1 MRTHVLTLNT
11 VANAA
16 LLSLACLAAAPAH
29 AIQPWVEVA
38 EAATDVP
45 DRKIRPTQARLIDLD
60 VHTVQSLVAT
70 LPSET
75 QAAARQALPTLTLPM
90 PNGELITFQLHA
102 TEVMAPALAARY
114 PQIRTFA
121 GTVSGRPD
129 VRARFDLS
137 PRGLRAQVFT
147 PQGEVYIDP
156 LSRSR
161 ADRHQ
166 IYYTRHLTR
175 SMKRPGDRVLL
186 GSHSESH
193 RPGVAEAAPAATR
206 IGSNLYTYRLAIAT
220 TGQYAKYHDPNAS
233 ANNKALVLAE
243 LVALTNRITG
253 IYERDLGIRLQLIGN
268 NDKLIY
274 TNGVTDPY
282 TNSDEDRLVEE
293 NIPVLKRVIGNAA
306 FDIGHVLSTEGS
318 GLASLGSVCDDRT
331 KAGGTTGASE
341 PETDA
346 FYVDYVAHEIGHQF
360 GADHTFN
367 SVLGSCNGN
376 RASDQA
382 YEPGSGTTIMAYAG
396 ICDNDDIATHSDANF
411 HAISVSRIVQYTRT
425 GVGATCGQVTAS
437 GNTPPQAVAP
447 AGGFTIPIDT
457 PFELTGK
464 GSDANSDRLTYQWEQ
479 MDLGAG
485 GSPSAYLPSAPL
497 FRSYPPSTSSTRVFP
512 RLTDLLANRA
522 TLSEKLPK
530 VSRTL
535 NFRLTVRDNRVA
547 PSSGGLATAD
557 LRFNV
562 SAAAG
567 PFRVTAPNATGSYT
581 GGAPLSVTWNPANT
595 QNAPVSCAQ
604 VDISLSTNGG
614 QNFSQ
619 TLAKAVPNTGSA
631 TVTLPT
637 TPTTLGRI
645 KIKCSNNVFFDVS
658 DKNFTIL

>member
-11 VANAA
+11 VAHAA
-16 LLSLACLAAAPAH
+16 LLSLACFAAAPAH

-38 EAATDVP
+38 EAATDVA
-45 DRKIRPTQARLIDLD
+45 DRQIHPTQARLIDLD
-60 VHTVQSLVAT
+60 VHAVQSLVAT

-175 SMKRPGDRVLL
+175 SVNRPGDRFLPTP
-186 GSHSESH
+186 HAESH
-193 RPGVAEAAPAATR
+193 RPSVAEAAPVATR
-206 IGSNLYTYRLAIAT
+206 IGTDLYTYRIAFAT
-220 TGQYAKYHDPNAS
+220 TGEYAKYHDPAAS
-233 ANNKALVLAE
+233 PTNKVKVLAE
-243 LVALTNRITG
+243 IVNVTNRVTG
-253 IYERDLGIRLQLIGN
+253 VYERDLGIRLQLIDN
-268 NDKLIY
+268 TDDVIY
-274 TNGVTDPY
+274 TSASTDPY
-282 TNSDEDRLVEE
+282 ANDDGDKMLGQ
-293 NIPVLKRVIGNAA
+293 NISTLKKVLGIAN
-306 FDIGHVLSTEGS
+306 FDIGHVLSTGGGGVAYEG
-318 GLASLGSVCDDRT
+318 VCDDDY
-331 KAGGTTGASE
+331 KAGGVTGSSD
-341 PETDA
+341 PITDA
-346 FYVDYVAHEIGHQF
+346 FYIDYVAHEIGHQF

-367 SVLGSCNGN
+367 SVIGSCNGN

-396 ICDNDDIATHSDANF
+396 ICGKDDIAAHSDANF
-411 HAISVSRIVQYTRT
+411 HAISVNRIVQYTRT

-485 GSPSAYLPSAPL
+485 GSPSASLPSAPL
-497 FRSYPPSTSSTRVFP
+497 FRSYPPSSSPTRVFP
-512 RLTDLLANRA
+512 RMTDLLANRT
-522 TLSEKLPK
+522 TLGEKLPK
-530 VSRTL
+530 VGRTL

-567 PFRVTAPNATGSYT
+567 PFRVTAPNAIGSYT

-595 QNAPVSCAQ
+595 QNAPVSCAR

-614 QNFSQ
+614 LNFSQ
-619 TLAKAVPNTGSA
+619 ILAKAVPNTGSA

>member
-1 MRTHVLTLNT
+1 MGTHVLTLNT

-38 EAATDVP
+38 EAAADAP
-45 DRKIRPTQARLIDLD
+45 DRQIRPTQARLIDLD
-60 VHTVQSLVAT
+60 VHAVQSLVAT

-129 VRARFDLS
+129 IRARFDLS

-175 SMKRPGDRVLL
+175 SVKRPGDRFLPTP
-186 GSHSESH
+186 HAESH
-193 RPGVAEAAPAATR
+193 RPSVAEAAPAATR
-206 IGSNLYTYRLAIAT
+206 IGTDLYTYRIAFAT
-220 TGQYAKYHDPNAS
+220 TGEYAKYHDPAAS
-233 ANNKALVLAE
+233 STNKALVLAE
-243 LVALTNRITG
+243 IVNVTNRVTG
-253 IYERDLGIRLQLIGN
+253 VYERDLGIRLQLV
-268 NDKLIY
+268 DKTDALIY
-274 TNGVTDPY
+274 TSASTDPY
-282 TNSDEDRLVEE
+282 ANDDGETMLGQ
-293 NIPVLKRVIGNAA
+293 NISTLKKVLGIAN
-306 FDIGHVLSTEGS
+306 FDIGHVLSTGGGGVAYEG
-318 GLASLGSVCDDRT
+318 VCDDDY
-331 KAGGTTGASE
+331 KAGGVTGSSD
-341 PETDA
+341 PVTDA
-346 FYVDYVAHEIGHQF
+346 FYIDYVAHEIGHQF

-396 ICDNDDIATHSDANF
+396 ICGKDDIATHSDANF

-425 GVGATCGQVTAS
+425 GVGATCAQVTAS

-447 AGGFTIPIDT
+447 TGGFTIPIDT

-464 GSDANSDRLTYQWEQ
+464 GSDANKDRLTYQWEQ
-479 MDLGAG
+479 MNLGSG

-512 RLTDLLANRA
+512 RLTDLLANRT
-522 TLSEKLPK
+522 TLGEKLPK

-619 TLAKAVPNTGSA
+619 ILAKAVPNTGST

-658 DKNFTIL
+658 DRNFTIL

>member
-1 MRTHVLTLNT
+1 MGTHVLTLNT

-38 EAATDVP
+38 EAAADAP
-45 DRKIRPTQARLIDLD
+45 DRQIRPTQARLIDLD
-60 VHTVQSLVAT
+60 VHAVQSLVAT

-129 VRARFDLS
+129 IRARFDLS

-175 SMKRPGDRVLL
+175 SVKRPGDRFLPTP
-186 GSHSESH
+186 HAESH
-193 RPGVAEAAPAATR
+193 RPSVAEAAPAATR
-206 IGSNLYTYRLAIAT
+206 IGTDLYTYRIAFAT
-220 TGQYAKYHDPNAS
+220 TGEYAKYHDPAAS
-233 ANNKALVLAE
+233 STNKALVLAE
-243 LVALTNRITG
+243 IVNVTNRVTG
-253 IYERDLGIRLQLIGN
+253 VYERDLGIRLQLV
-268 NDKLIY
+268 DKTDALIY
-274 TNGVTDPY
+274 TSASTDPY
-282 TNSDEDRLVEE
+282 ANDDGETMLGQ
-293 NIPVLKRVIGNAA
+293 NISTLKKVLGIAN
-306 FDIGHVLSTEGS
+306 FDIGHVLSTGGGGVAYEG
-318 GLASLGSVCDDRT
+318 VCDDDY
-331 KAGGTTGASE
+331 KAGGVTGSSD
-341 PETDA
+341 PVTDA
-346 FYVDYVAHEIGHQF
+346 FYIDYVAHEIGHQF

-396 ICDNDDIATHSDANF
+396 ICGKDDIATHSDANF

-425 GVGATCGQVTAS
+425 GVGATCAQVTAS

-447 AGGFTIPIDT
+447 TGGFTIPIDT

-464 GSDANSDRLTYQWEQ
+464 GSDANKDRLTYQWEQ
-479 MDLGAG
+479 MNLGSG

-512 RLTDLLANRA
+512 RLTDLLANRT
-522 TLSEKLPK
+522 TLGEKLPK

-619 TLAKAVPNTGSA
+619 ILAKAVPNTGST

>member
-38 EAATDVP
+38 EAAADAP
-45 DRKIRPTQARLIDLD
+45 DRQIRPTQARLIDLD
-60 VHTVQSLVAT
+60 VHAVQSLVAT

-175 SMKRPGDRVLL
+175 SVKRPGDRFLPTP
-186 GSHSESH
+186 HAESH
-193 RPGVAEAAPAATR
+193 RPSVAEAAPAATR
-206 IGSNLYTYRLAIAT
+206 IGTDLYTYRIAFAT
-220 TGQYAKYHDPNAS
+220 TGEYAKYHDPAAS
-233 ANNKALVLAE
+233 STNKALVLAE
-243 LVALTNRITG
+243 IVNVTNRVTG
-253 IYERDLGIRLQLIGN
+253 VYERDLGIRLQLV
-268 NDKLIY
+268 DKTDALIY
-274 TNGVTDPY
+274 TSASTDPY
-282 TNSDEDRLVEE
+282 ANDDGETMLGQ
-293 NIPVLKRVIGNAA
+293 NISTLKKVLGIAN
-306 FDIGHVLSTEGS
+306 FDIGHVLSTGGGGVAYEG
-318 GLASLGSVCDDRT
+318 VCDDDY
-331 KAGGTTGASE
+331 KAGGVTGSE
-341 PETDA
+341 DPITDA
-346 FYVDYVAHEIGHQF
+346 FYIDYVAHEIGHQF

-367 SVLGSCNGN
+367 SVIGSCNGN

-396 ICDNDDIATHSDANF
+396 ICGKDDIATHSDANF

-464 GSDANSDRLTYQWEQ
+464 GSDANRDRLTYQWEQ
-479 MDLGAG
+479 MNLGSG

-522 TLSEKLPK
+522 TLGEKLPK